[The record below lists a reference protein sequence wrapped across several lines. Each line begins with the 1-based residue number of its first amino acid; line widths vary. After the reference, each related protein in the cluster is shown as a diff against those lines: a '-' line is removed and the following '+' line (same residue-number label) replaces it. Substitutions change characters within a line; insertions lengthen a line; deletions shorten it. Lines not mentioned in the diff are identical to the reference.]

1 MGHFHTWI
9 FIAFTLSLFSLFFMQ
24 LRSRWAALTQV
35 FNTVSVSAFIVA
47 LILVR
52 DYNYSVDF
60 SLSSL
65 DKRILLFA
73 AVAHFLAQYFLFFK
87 RNHFSPWWSF
97 FGQLALWGL
106 LIFMAAQNIVL
117 IMCAYFLMALSL
129 FTLVVRSPERN
140 FLLAPSSYIKQTAT
154 LFFAGLSLILFIL
167 ATGSPQLLTPG
178 VLHQGL
184 LYLSLCLFFIV
195 IIFEA
200 DVLPLGENLLHPWHE
215 HYSHLFYAQFII
227 KPALIWCLLTRFKQI
242 TNILKIENTLQ
253 PFLLIVCFAGLIF
266 WIIQSFKKIDLR
278 QRLIIML
285 KINYII
291 FFTFL
296 ILPYS
301 FNQSESLAFS
311 LLSIAIAAA
320 GLLCIV
326 FNQNMPE
333 NAIRGLYYKNR
344 WQALIILFFSASL
357 AGLPLTSSFYF
368 RYISFNQAWHQSLP
382 LLVFNLLATA
392 LLLMHFFFIT
402 KNLLQKIDI
411 DTPAPYIEKYRFA
424 LLGLLFLVTLYGG
437 FWPFMRL

>member
-1 MGHFHTWI
+1 MGRFHTWI
-9 FIAFTLSLFSLFFMQ
+9 FIAFALNLFSLFFVQ
-24 LRSRWAALTQV
+24 LKSRWAAVTQV
-35 FNTVSVSAFIVA
+35 FNTVSISAFIVA
-47 LILVR
+47 LALVR

-60 SLSSL
+60 SLSPL

-97 FGQLALWGL
+97 FGQLSLWGL
-106 LIFMAAQNIVL
+106 FIFMAAQNFVL

-140 FLLAPSSYIKQTAT
+140 LLLTPSSYFKQTAT

-167 ATGSPQLLTPG
+167 ATGSPQLLPTV
-178 VLHQGL
+178 VLHQAL
-184 LYLSLCLFFIV
+184 IYLSLCLFFIV

-200 DVLPLGENLLHPWHE
+200 DVLPLGQNLLHPWRE

-242 TNILKIENTLQ
+242 TNVLKIETTLQ
-253 PFLLIVCFAGLIF
+253 PFLLIVCIATLIF
-266 WIIQSFKKIDLR
+266 WIVQSFKKVDLR

-285 KINYII
+285 RINYIL

-301 FNQSESLAFS
+301 ITQSEPLAFS
-311 LLSIAIAAA
+311 LLSVATAAA

-326 FNQNMPE
+326 FNENMSE
-333 NAIRGLYYKNR
+333 KALSGLFFKNK
-344 WQALIILFFSASL
+344 WQTLIILFFSASL
-357 AGLPLTSSFYF
+357 AGLPLTSTFYF
-368 RYISFNQAWHQSLP
+368 RFHSFNLAWHQSLP
-382 LLVFNLLATA
+382 LLAFNILATM
-392 LLLMHFFFIT
+392 LLLMHFVFIAKT
-402 KNLLQKIDI
+402 LFDKSDLES
-411 DTPAPYIEKYRFA
+411 PAPFIEKYRFA